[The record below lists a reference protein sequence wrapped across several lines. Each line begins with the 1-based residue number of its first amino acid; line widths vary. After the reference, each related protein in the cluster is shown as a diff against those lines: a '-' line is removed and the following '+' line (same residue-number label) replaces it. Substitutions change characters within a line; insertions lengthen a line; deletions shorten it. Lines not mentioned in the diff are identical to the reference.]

1 MLYQIA
7 SKSAEEG
14 LDSFLNAMAVI
25 SINLGLM
32 NLLPIPILDG
42 FQLFASVWEWVRRRP
57 IPARAREIANMVG
70 LAMLLLLMAMVFKN
84 DIMRLRF

>member
-1 MLYQIA
+1 MRSLPGQ
-7 SKSAEEG
+7 
-14 LDSFLNAMAVI
+14 I

-42 FQLFASVWEWVRRRP
+42 FHLFAAVWEGVRRRP
-57 IPARAREIANMVG
+57 IPMRAREIANMVG

-84 DIMRLRF
+84 DIMRLHF

>member
-1 MLYQIA
+1 
-7 SKSAEEG
+7 
-14 LDSFLNAMAVI
+14 MAVI

-42 FQLFASVWEWVRRRP
+42 FQLFASLWEWVRRRP